1 MALHYDVDT
10 DVNGDDLSGFGIW
23 LAALHDDHEDD
34 VGDVCDDDDDDDDDH
49 GGLSTWLAAL
59 HDDHDD
65 VYKMVMTTSCL
76 GLDDVEP

>member
-34 VGDVCDDDDDDDDDH
+34 VGDVF
-49 GGLSTWLAAL
+49 TMM
-59 HDDHDD
+59 
-65 VYKMVMTTSCL
+65 MVMIMIMV
-76 GLDDVEP
+76 D